1 MSIKSIKDEKGLT
14 GVDIAISLV
23 IVTMFVAIIANLI
36 ANINLDTEKMDR
48 KSKALA
54 YAVQEIE
61 TRRAIGYIEKYNG
74 MGTSKEGET
83 LKEED
88 IYNNSEFTGYH
99 KVVSIKDDILV
110 ENSGTKTADTT
121 KQITV
126 EVFYKLGNKVES
138 IKISTYISKE

>member
-1 MSIKSIKDEKGLT
+1 
-14 GVDIAISLV
+14 
-23 IVTMFVAIIANLI
+23 MFVAIIANLI

-61 TRRAIGYIEKYNG
+61 TRRATGYIEKYNG
-74 MGTSKEGET
+74 MGTSKEEN

-126 EVFYKLGNKVES
+126 EVFYKLENNEES

>member
-61 TRRAIGYIEKYNG
+61 TRRAPGYIEKYNG

-126 EVFYKLGNKVES
+126 EVFYKLGNKEES

>member
-23 IVTMFVAIIANLI
+23 IVTMFVVIIANLI

-61 TRRAIGYIEKYNG
+61 TRRATGYIEKYNG

-126 EVFYKLGNKVES
+126 EVFYKLGNNEES

>member
-1 MSIKSIKDEKGLT
+1 MRNPAGRDCRKLSKNEEKEDKHAKYLKRERFT
-14 GVDIAISLV
+14 GMCSRSYYVGD
-23 IVTMFVAIIANLI
+23 N
-36 ANINLDTEKMDR
+36 
-48 KSKALA
+48 
-54 YAVQEIE
+54 
-61 TRRAIGYIEKYNG
+61 
-74 MGTSKEGET
+74 

-126 EVFYKLGNKVES
+126 EVFYKLENNEES

>member
-36 ANINLDTEKMDR
+36 VNINLDTEKMDR

-61 TRRAIGYIEKYNG
+61 TRRATGYIEKYNG

-126 EVFYKLGNKVES
+126 EVFYKLGNNEES

>member
-61 TRRAIGYIEKYNG
+61 TRRATGYIEKYNG

-88 IYNNSEFTGYH
+88 IYNNSEFSGYH

-110 ENSGTKTADTT
+110 ENSGTKTADIT

-126 EVFYKLGNKVES
+126 EVFYKLENNEES

>member
-61 TRRAIGYIEKYNG
+61 TRRATGYIEKYNG

-110 ENSGTKTADTT
+110 ENSGTKTADIT

-126 EVFYKLGNKVES
+126 EVFYKLENNEES

>member
-14 GVDIAISLV
+14 GVNIAISLV

-61 TRRAIGYIEKYNG
+61 TRRATGYIEKYNG
-74 MGTSKEGET
+74 MGPSKEGET

-126 EVFYKLGNKVES
+126 EVFYKLGNKEES

>member
-36 ANINLDTEKMDR
+36 AN

-61 TRRAIGYIEKYNG
+61 TRRATGYIEKYNG

-126 EVFYKLGNKVES
+126 EVFYKLGNKEES

>member
-61 TRRAIGYIEKYNG
+61 TRRATGYIEKYNG
-74 MGTSKEGET
+74 MGTSEEGET

-126 EVFYKLGNKVES
+126 EVFYKLGNNEES

>member
-61 TRRAIGYIEKYNG
+61 TRRATGYIEKYNG

-126 EVFYKLGNKVES
+126 EVFYKLGNKEES
-138 IKISTYISKE
+138 IKILTYISKE

>member
-74 MGTSKEGET
+74 MGTSKEGEN

-99 KVVSIKDDILV
+99 KVVSIKDDILI

-126 EVFYKLGNKVES
+126 EVFYKLGNKEES

>member
-61 TRRAIGYIEKYNG
+61 TRRATGYIEKYNR

>member
-23 IVTMFVAIIANLI
+23 IVTMFVAIITNLI

-61 TRRAIGYIEKYNG
+61 TIRATGYIEKYNG
-74 MGTSKEGET
+74 MKEET

-126 EVFYKLGNKVES
+126 EVFYKLGNKKES

>member
-23 IVTMFVAIIANLI
+23 IVTMFVAIITNLI

-61 TRRAIGYIEKYNG
+61 TIRATGYIEKYNG
-74 MGTSKEGET
+74 MKEET

-126 EVFYKLGNKVES
+126 EVFYKLGNNVES

>member
-61 TRRAIGYIEKYNG
+61 TRRATGYIEKYNG
-74 MGTSKEGET
+74 MKEET

-126 EVFYKLGNKVES
+126 EVFYKLGNKDES

>member
-23 IVTMFVAIIANLI
+23 IVTMFVAIITNLI

-61 TRRAIGYIEKYNG
+61 TIRATGYIEKYNG
-74 MGTSKEGET
+74 MKEEK

-126 EVFYKLGNKVES
+126 EVFYKLGNKDES

>member
-61 TRRAIGYIEKYNG
+61 TRRATGYIEKYNG

-88 IYNNSEFTGYH
+88 IYNNSEFSGYH

-126 EVFYKLGNKVES
+126 EVFYKLENNEES

>member
-36 ANINLDTEKMDR
+36 ANINLDTEKMNR

>member
-1 MSIKSIKDEKGLT
+1 MSIKLIKDEKGLT

-61 TRRAIGYIEKYNG
+61 TRRATGYIEKYNG
-74 MGTSKEGET
+74 MGTSKEET

-126 EVFYKLGNKVES
+126 EVFYKLGNKEES

>member
-61 TRRAIGYIEKYNG
+61 TRRATGYIEKYNG
-74 MGTSKEGET
+74 MGTSKEET

-88 IYNNSEFTGYH
+88 IYNNS
-99 KVVSIKDDILV
+99 
-110 ENSGTKTADTT
+110 
-121 KQITV
+121 
-126 EVFYKLGNKVES
+126 
-138 IKISTYISKE
+138 

>member
-61 TRRAIGYIEKYNG
+61 TRRATGYIEKYNG

-110 ENSGTKTADTT
+110 ENSGTKMADTT

>member
-61 TRRAIGYIEKYNG
+61 TRRATGYIEKYNG

-110 ENSGTKTADTT
+110 ENSCTKTADTT

-126 EVFYKLGNKVES
+126 EVFYKLGNKEES

>member
-61 TRRAIGYIEKYNG
+61 TRRATGYIEKYNG

-126 EVFYKLGNKVES
+126 EVFYKLGNNKES

>member
-61 TRRAIGYIEKYNG
+61 TRRATGYIEKYNG
-74 MGTSKEGET
+74 MGPSKEGET

-126 EVFYKLGNKVES
+126 EVFYKLGNKEES

>member
-61 TRRAIGYIEKYNG
+61 TRRATGYIEKYNG

>member
-14 GVDIAISLV
+14 GVDISISLV

-61 TRRAIGYIEKYNG
+61 TRRATGYIEKYNG

-126 EVFYKLGNKVES
+126 EVFYKLGNNEES

>member
-61 TRRAIGYIEKYNG
+61 TRRATGYIEKYNG

-126 EVFYKLGNKVES
+126 EVFYKLENNEES

>member
-61 TRRAIGYIEKYNG
+61 TRRATGYIEKYNG

-110 ENSGTKTADTT
+110 ENSGTKTADIT

>member
-1 MSIKSIKDEKGLT
+1 MSIKLIKDEKGLT

-61 TRRAIGYIEKYNG
+61 TRRATGYIEKYNG

-126 EVFYKLGNKVES
+126 EVFYKLGNKEES

>member
-1 MSIKSIKDEKGLT
+1 MSIKDEKGLT

-61 TRRAIGYIEKYNG
+61 TRRATGYIEKYNG

>member
-61 TRRAIGYIEKYNG
+61 TRRATGYIEKYNG
-74 MGTSKEGET
+74 MGTSKEGEN

>member
-1 MSIKSIKDEKGLT
+1 MSIKSIQDEKGLT

-61 TRRAIGYIEKYNG
+61 TRRATGYIEKYNG

-110 ENSGTKTADTT
+110 ENSGTKTVDTT

-126 EVFYKLGNKVES
+126 EVFYKLGNNEES

>member
-1 MSIKSIKDEKGLT
+1 
-14 GVDIAISLV
+14 
-23 IVTMFVAIIANLI
+23 
-36 ANINLDTEKMDR
+36 
-48 KSKALA
+48 
-54 YAVQEIE
+54 
-61 TRRAIGYIEKYNG
+61 

-126 EVFYKLGNKVES
+126 EVFYKLGEYKNFNLYFKGVENER
-138 IKISTYISKE
+138 K

>member
-61 TRRAIGYIEKYNG
+61 TRRATGYIEKYNG

-110 ENSGTKTADTT
+110 ENSGTKTADIT

-126 EVFYKLGNKVES
+126 EVFYKLGNKEES

>member
-61 TRRAIGYIEKYNG
+61 TRRATGYIEKYNG

-99 KVVSIKDDILV
+99 KVVSIKDDILE

-126 EVFYKLGNKVES
+126 EVFYKLGNNEES

>member
-61 TRRAIGYIEKYNG
+61 TRRATGYIEKYNG

-99 KVVSIKDDILV
+99 KVVYIKDDILV

-126 EVFYKLGNKVES
+126 EVFYKLGNKEES

>member
-23 IVTMFVAIIANLI
+23 IVTMFVAIITNLI

-61 TRRAIGYIEKYNG
+61 TRRATGYIQKRQ
-74 MGTSKEGET
+74 
-83 LKEED
+83 
-88 IYNNSEFTGYH
+88 
-99 KVVSIKDDILV
+99 IL
-110 ENSGTKTADTT
+110 
-121 KQITV
+121 
-126 EVFYKLGNKVES
+126 LNKS
-138 IKISTYISKE
+138 Q